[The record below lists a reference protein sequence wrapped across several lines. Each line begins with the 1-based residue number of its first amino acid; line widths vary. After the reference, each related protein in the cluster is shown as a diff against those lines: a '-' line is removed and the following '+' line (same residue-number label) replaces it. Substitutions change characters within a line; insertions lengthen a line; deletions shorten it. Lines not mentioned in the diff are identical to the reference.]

1 MQARRII
8 PTGTPS
14 EADGAESLDAWG
26 FRDSAFTV
34 LPNGNVTLTGARYEL
49 SGVELPYLRP
59 WIRRVMEID
68 LPPSNTHAASYPPE
82 VPPPRDHLPFL
93 HDLRRLLADDA
104 ISDDPLIRLRHGH
117 GHTLEE
123 MYAVRHGKL
132 ERVPDLVGYTSAA
145 AP

>member
-8 PTGTPS
+8 PTGTTS

-34 LPNGNVTLTGARYEL
+34 LPNG
-49 SGVELPYLRP
+49 VELPSLLP
-59 WIRRVMEID
+59 WIRRVMEIE
-68 LPPSNTHAASYPPE
+68 LPPSDTHAASYPPE
-82 VPPPRDHLPFL
+82 VPPSRDHLPFL

-123 MYAVRHGKL
+123 MYAVLHGKL
-132 ERVPDLVGYTSAA
+132 ERVPDLVGFPST
-145 AP
+145 